1 MIHVAG
7 AFDALPA
14 TTIPAGVTLVVST
27 DTTMTGAGANGLTLA
42 KGSTLKAENGATLSM
57 SGFGTAILVQNG
69 ATLTD
74 GTYVLNGNKVGLNAQ
89 GAITGTS
96 REALSISIDSST
108 GAQTGRAFEYSSTA
122 RFTSLTLSAKSVM
135 DAGDKGAWGGRGGSL
150 YITDSSMSFENVRF
164 NPQGANSTV
173 QMKDSTFIVKG
184 SFSKKEFW
192 GIVFDKEA
200 LGFIGGTPSLI
211 EGSHIIVD
219 GAAFTMQGSQ
229 TFRNSTIEVKNSGMG
244 AMNINWG
251 ANVTFD
257 SSTIKVDENVSQT
270 KIVVGGSS
278 EAVNDRSSVALT
290 GDTVLLTP
298 AKGTGA
304 TTYDGIALGP
314 TGQAFVVTGGS
325 YLTAFD
331 GKSNLANTQATN
343 GEANGNEKLSL
354 FTLADPS
361 VTVLNPLNKN
371 GQTYEYRVA
380 NATSD
385 GQKHVWVPAAT
396 VTFALNDPALP
407 ASEKVASAAFA
418 DKTTADKTAKAIR
431 GHALAT
437 ASSVVAG
444 STEVP
449 ADPTATGYEFLGWF
463 HKDASGAEQP
473 FNAAATAV
481 TGDTTVYAKWEN
493 PAARYSVTY
502 HTNLATDTTYTATY
516 SAPDRAYTALSIQD
530 AVAQEPAFNAQNRTF
545 VSWNT
550 KADGTGE
557 TVNPGDARTLAADVA
572 GADLY
577 AQWQLN
583 VIPFTYQGTIKAD
596 MWGDSVSGQVD
607 STSVLMVDADAG
619 ESFSLTG
626 AVDVS
631 AIKQQ
636 MTAIEGQFP
645 GVKPEEIRLSGT
657 TSTFTA
663 ALTLPEGVTV
673 PSDLDASKV
682 QATGLGG
689 LFKVTGVT
697 ASGRTVT
704 VRLGLTQPFDTY
716 LGLKAAVLGT
726 GSQPAFR
733 MAAASPISDQI
744 TLTFPGFTLAQG
756 VGAGELTATGTV
768 AGSMQAVA
776 QGGDT
781 AIKFDL
787 SWSGTQV
794 AGGRDYRAKDDT
806 AIQQTILVKRAL
818 ELGLPADM
826 LASGQGAGEAA
837 TAPGTDTTSKAP
849 LGVYQGSK
857 INLTGTIDAKSIK
870 DQMVGIEATYGVVSD
885 EEGQKAISIADPA
898 STFTA
903 TFTVPEGMTLPA
915 GLTKDEVAPT
925 GFAETFEVSDLKVE
939 GKTVTVTFNL
949 KNASG
954 FKTYADLKAAV
965 SALDDTMKLT
975 VPGISIDEGVADG
988 AELTVTGGVSGTFS
1002 AVATGKSGTVR
1013 DFSFKW
1019 TGEQTE
1025 EGRDVRAT
1033 GDAIQLTVATP
1044 TPLDLVLPADILGDG
1059 ETEHA
1064 SVHQT
1069 LRGDTVDLTGAVDI
1083 KGIKAQMA
1091 GIESQFGDPDPAKIA
1106 VDLKGFG
1113 FTATMT
1119 VPEGM
1124 ELPEGLSADDVETDG
1139 FADTFKVSGVTVN
1152 GRTVTIDF
1160 ALADE
1165 LTKAESPSRIK
1176 TYADL
1181 KAAVGAAGI
1190 GADSAETS
1198 WLKLTVPGVKITDSA
1213 PQNQDLTVFG
1223 AVSGFFKA
1231 VATGAS
1237 GTQRTFSFRWNGS
1250 QWADGADAA
1259 APAGD
1264 TSIRY
1269 TTRIPAPMELGLPG
1283 DILSGGD
1290 TEHEAVY
1297 AVYPGRSLDLTG
1309 AVKIDGIKTQMAL
1322 IEQQFNNPVGSSI
1335 AIDVKGFGFTATMT
1349 VPEGMELPTDLSKV
1363 TSGGL
1368 AGTFKVSSTKVEG
1381 RTFTVTFALADRL
1394 IDPESPDAIKTYADL
1409 KAAVSAAG
1417 VDGTW
1422 LTITVPGV
1430 TIADSV
1436 EAGEPLTVTGTV
1448 EGFFDA
1454 IATSA
1459 SGTVKA
1465 FSFTWTGEQW
1475 AEGKD
1480 KVAPDDDNSIRFTAV
1495 IPAPTALGLP
1505 GDLLIG
1511 EDTTKDATPEV
1522 EAGSTVSL
1530 TGQIDTTGI
1539 KTQMAMIEAQF
1550 GVKTEEQF
1558 KTIGIDVKGFGF
1570 TATLTLPEG
1579 MSYPSGFGKSN
1590 VDTGDT
1596 FGDAFKVSSVETAG
1610 RVATVKFELV
1620 NPGAITDY
1628 AKLKAAVAG
1637 AGDWMKIT
1645 FNGLE
1650 VADGLAA
1657 GTTLTSVGTVTGEFG
1672 AVATS
1677 ASGKRQVY
1685 AFTWDATQWKDGKD
1699 LPATDDETIQLT
1711 LTVKAPEVKTG
1722 TVTVKYVDEQGSDIA
1737 GPETLTGD
1745 VGAAYSAEQKAIE
1758 GYEFKQMLEGSAP
1771 AEGTFTEAAKTVTF
1785 VYAKKTEPVKTGKVI
1800 VRYVDEQGNE
1810 IAKSEIMTGNVGDAY
1825 ETAAKDIDGY
1835 TLKETPANATGIYA
1849 EADQTVTYVYAKKA
1863 EPVKTGRVIVRY
1875 VDEDGN
1881 EIAESVTLTGNV
1893 GDAYKAEQKAID
1905 GYGFKRLLE
1914 GSAPAEG
1921 TFSAET
1927 QTVTFVYAKKSE
1939 PGKPGEPTEPG
1950 KPTEPQKPGKGGGK
1964 KGASTSKG
1972 KVLPKTGDV
1981 ALAYV
1986 IGIAA
1991 VGVTAVVG
1999 SVVLRRRS
2007 KRNGR

>member
-1 MIHVAG
+1 MDDAAAEPAVLTELWVNGSTGDDANAGAADATALKSLAKALELQKNSNGAIKTIHVAG

-14 TTIPAGVTLVVST
+14 ATIPAGVTLVVSA

-42 KGSTLKAENGATLSM
+42 KGSTLRAENGVTLSM
-57 SGFGTAILVQNG
+57 SGFDTAILVQNG

-96 REALSISIDSST
+96 REALNISIDSTT
-108 GAQTGRAFEYSSTA
+108 GAQTGRAFFYSGTA
-122 RFTSLTLSAKSVM
+122 RFAHATLKVSGIPVMAKK
-135 DAGDKGAWGGRGGSL
+135 DDPDYGPWGGRGASL
-150 YITDSSMSFENVRF
+150 YLDDVSMSTEGIRF
-164 NPQGANSTV
+164 NVQGASSTV
-173 QMKDSTFIVKG
+173 QMKDSTFMVKG
-184 SFSKKEFW
+184 TFTKKNFF
-192 GIVFDKEA
+192 GFVLDKEA

-219 GAAFTMQGSQ
+219 GAVFTMQGRQ
-229 TFRNSTIEVKNSGMG
+229 TYRNSTIEVKNSGMG

-270 KIVVGGSS
+270 KIVVGGSN
-278 EAVNDRSSVALT
+278 EAVNDRSFVTLT

-354 FTLADPS
+354 FTLADSS
-361 VTVLNPLNKN
+361 VSVLNPLNKN
-371 GQTYEYRVA
+371 GQAYEYRVA

-396 VTFALNDPALP
+396 MTFALNDPAL
-407 ASEKVASAAFA
+407 ADDAKISAAKFA
-418 DKTTADKTAKAIR
+418 DKSTADKTVKAIR
-431 GHALAT
+431 GHAVSV

-449 ADPTATGYEFLGWF
+449 AEPSAEGYEFLGWF
-463 HKDASGAEQP
+463 YKDASGKEQA
-473 FNAAATAV
+473 FDAAATAV
-481 TGDTTVYAKWEN
+481 TGDMTVYAKWEN
-493 PAARYSVTY
+493 PAAKYSVVY
-502 HTNLATDTTYTATY
+502 HTNLATDTAYAATY
-516 SAPDRAYTALSIQD
+516 SAPDRAYTAISVAD
-530 AVAQEPAFNAQNRTF
+530 AAAKEPAFNAQGRTF

-557 TVNPGDARTLAADVA
+557 TVNPGDDRTLAEDVA
-572 GADLY
+572 SVDLY

-583 VIPFTYQGTIKAD
+583 VTPFTYQGTINAD
-596 MWGDSVSGQVD
+596 MWGDSASGQAD
-607 STSVLMVDADAG
+607 SKSALIVDADAG

-645 GVKPEEIRLSGT
+645 GVKLEDIRLSGT

-682 QATGLGG
+682 QVEGLGS
-689 LFKVTGVT
+689 LFKVDDVT
-697 ASGRTVT
+697 VSGRTVT
-704 VRLGLTQPFDTY
+704 VKLGLTQSFDTY
-716 LGLKAAVLGT
+716 LGLKEAVNGAGNGVAPT
-726 GSQPAFR
+726 GAAFR
-733 MAAASPISDQI
+733 AAPTSPFTDQI
-744 TLTFPGFTLAQG
+744 TLTIPGFTLAEG

-768 AGSMQAVA
+768 AGSMQALA
-776 QGGDT
+776 QGRDT
-781 AIKFDL
+781 AVKFDL
-787 SWSGTQV
+787 SWNGTQV
-794 AGGRDYRAKDDT
+794 EGGKDVRATDDT
-806 AIQQTILVKRAL
+806 TIQQTILVKKAL

-826 LASGQGAGEAA
+826 LASAQRAGEP
-837 TAPGTDTTSKAP
+837 APGAGTDTTSKAP
-849 LGVYQGSK
+849 LGVYQGDK

-870 DQMVGIEATYGVVSD
+870 DQMVGIEATYGVVND
-885 EEGQKAISIADPA
+885 ENGQKAISIADPA

-915 GLTKDEVAPT
+915 VLTKDTVVDT
-925 GFAETFEVSDLKVE
+925 GFADTFEVSDVKVE

-954 FKTYADLKAAV
+954 IKTYADLKAAV
-965 SALDDTMKLT
+965 YALDDTMKLT
-975 VPGISIDEGVADG
+975 VPGIAIDEGVADG
-988 AELTVTGGVSGTFS
+988 TELTVTGGVSGTFS
-1002 AVATGKSGTVR
+1002 AVATGESGKVR

-1019 TGEQTE
+1019 TGTQTD
-1025 EGRDVRAT
+1025 EGRDARAT

-1044 TPLDLVLPADILGDG
+1044 TPLDLDLPSDILGDG

-1069 LRGDTVDLTGAVDI
+1069 LRGDTVDLTGAVNI
-1083 KGIKAQMA
+1083 TGIKEQMEA
-1091 GIESQFGDPDPAKIA
+1091 IEGQFNKPDPKTIA

-1113 FTATMT
+1113 FMATMT

-1124 ELPEGLSADDVETDG
+1124 ELPTDLSKVTADGLAR
-1139 FADTFKVSGVTVN
+1139 TFKVSSTKVDGKTF
-1152 GRTVTIDF
+1152 TVTF
-1160 ALADE
+1160 ELADR
-1165 LTKAESPSRIK
+1165 LTSGSERI
-1176 TYADL
+1176 TNYFQL
-1181 KAAVGAAGI
+1181 KQAVAAAGV
-1190 GADSAETS
+1190 AEGESS
-1198 WLKLTVPGVKITDSA
+1198 WLKITVPGVKVTQDA
-1213 PQNQDLTVFG
+1213 PLNTDLTVTG

-1250 QWADGADAA
+1250 QWADGKDAA
-1259 APAGD
+1259 APDGD
-1264 TSIRY
+1264 ASIRY
-1269 TTRIPAPMELGLPG
+1269 TTRIPAPTALGLPG

-1297 AVYPGRSLDLTG
+1297 AVYPGRTLDLTG
-1309 AVKIDGIKTQMAL
+1309 AVNISGIKEQMAA
-1322 IEQQFNNPVGSSI
+1322 IEGQFGNPGAETIGV
-1335 AIDVKGFGFTATMT
+1335 DVKGFGFTATMT
-1349 VPEGMELPTDLSKV
+1349 VPDGMTLPSDLSKV

-1368 AGTFKVSSTKVEG
+1368 ANTFKVSSTKVEG

-1394 IDPESPDAIKTYADL
+1394 TDPKNGDFIKTYADL
-1409 KAAVSAAG
+1409 KAAVNAAG

-1436 EAGEPLTVTGTV
+1436 EAGEQLTVNGTV

-1465 FSFTWTGEQW
+1465 FSFTWAGEQW

-1480 KVAPDDDNSIRFTAV
+1480 KVAPEGDNSIRFTAV

-1550 GVKTEEQF
+1550 DVKTEEQF

-1579 MSYPSGFGKSN
+1579 MSYPAGFGMGN

-1596 FGDAFKVSSVETAG
+1596 FGDAFKVSSVTAKG
-1610 RVATVKFELV
+1610 NVATVKFELTD
-1620 NPGAITDY
+1620 PSAITDY

-1637 AGDWMKIT
+1637 AGDWMKLT

-1650 VADGLAA
+1650 VADGLEA

-1685 AFTWDATQWKDGKD
+1685 AFTWDATQWEDGKD
-1699 LPATDDETIQLT
+1699 LPATDDKTIQLT
-1711 LTVKAPEVKTG
+1711 LKVKAPEVRTG
-1722 TVTVKYVDEQGSDIA
+1722 TVTVKYVDED
-1737 GPETLTGD
+1737 
-1745 VGAAYSAEQKAIE
+1745 
-1758 GYEFKQMLEGSAP
+1758 
-1771 AEGTFTEAAKTVTF
+1771 
-1785 VYAKKTEPVKTGKVI
+1785 GK
-1800 VRYVDEQGNE
+1800 
-1810 IAKSEIMTGNVGDAY
+1810 
-1825 ETAAKDIDGY
+1825 
-1835 TLKETPANATGIYA
+1835 
-1849 EADQTVTYVYAKKA
+1849 
-1863 EPVKTGRVIVRY
+1863 
-1875 VDEDGN
+1875 

-1893 GDAYKAEQKAID
+1893 GDAYETAAKDIEGYELKAT
-1905 GYGFKRLLE
+1905 
-1914 GSAPAEG
+1914 PANAKGAYTE
-1921 TFSAET
+1921 AD
-1927 QTVTFVYAKKSE
+1927 QTVTYVYQKVTEPTGEPTDK
-1939 PGKPGEPTEPG
+1939 PGKPGKT
-1950 KPTEPQKPGKGGGK
+1950 TKPGKGGK
-1964 KGASTSKG
+1964 SLSKTGAA
-1972 KVLPKTGDV
+1972 VLPLLALSV
-1981 ALAYV
+1981 AGVAAGAGLLA
-1986 IGIAA
+1986 
-1991 VGVTAVVG
+1991 
-1999 SVVLRRRS
+1999 RRR
-2007 KRNGR
+2007 RDEA